1 MKLQNY
7 LVSKNEGELTFCLDY
22 IQENCCKSSA
32 VIVISGLSEHLVDL
46 DYYMA
51 KLSKY
56 LYDKGYDVF
65 QVDLYAHGDSTGES
79 ENISLEKLKNSIL
92 DVVSHIKDNGFTSA
106 VIISRGIVGTL
117 VVAFFDDNPLISKII
132 SINPW
137 YYSPVISRK
146 LCNLIKKK
154 KIKFT
159 DVLRGY
165 CNGLLGL
172 PQDIEKIIN
181 VYSELG
187 VFNNMVSEEFLYE
200 LLLYDYT
207 IFENSK
213 KAIFFETNQEKTGII
228 RWEIDQG
235 YRLDDDF
242 DHISLVSNAMWH
254 FSTYETINECLK
266 DEI

>member
-1 MKLQNY
+1 M
-7 LVSKNEGELTFCLDY
+7 
-22 IQENCCKSSA
+22 
-32 VIVISGLSEHLVDL
+32 
-46 DYYMA
+46 
-51 KLSKY
+51 
-56 LYDKGYDVF
+56 
-65 QVDLYAHGDSTGES
+65 
-79 ENISLEKLKNSIL
+79 
-92 DVVSHIKDNGFTSA
+92 
-106 VIISRGIVGTL
+106 
-117 VVAFFDDNPLISKII
+117 
-132 SINPW
+132 
-137 YYSPVISRK
+137 
-146 LCNLIKKK
+146 
-154 KIKFT
+154 
-159 DVLRGY
+159 
-165 CNGLLGL
+165 LGL